1 MYFVDYFIL
10 FIDYI
15 ERISSFEMSNKQ
27 NEDLKLHLI
36 NKS

>member
-1 MYFVDYFIL
+1 MYLIDFFIL

-15 ERISSFEMSNKQ
+15 EKISSFEMSNKQ

>member
-1 MYFVDYFIL
+1 MHFIDFFVF

-27 NEDLKLHLI
+27 NEVLSFI
-36 NKS
+36 

>member
-1 MYFVDYFIL
+1 ML

-15 ERISSFEMSNKQ
+15 ERIPSFEMSNKQ